1 MRPLI
6 WLVIILTAGLTEPAL
21 AKDNTVAGLSLG
33 MSLSDV
39 QTKLGSD
46 YTLIPEGNDGDLR
59 RVVEVKPFEAF
70 ALMLLNDKLV
80 YIYHYQG
87 FTSQTRPS
95 VEAITPALNEKYGP
109 PSSPIS
115 EGAETWMYD
124 PAGRQ
129 VKLDSAYL
137 GTNLQCNPLQD
148 RVYPAVPNYPATGDG
163 VIHGGLVFPMNFS
176 DKCSIIIQYWPF
188 ANDTMAVSME
198 DNIQIFH
205 YIQKKKQLEIERQR
219 AIEVQNKPHL

>member
-1 MRPLI
+1 MRPLV
-6 WLVIILTAGLTEPAL
+6 LAILMAGLSAGSAL

-33 MSLSDV
+33 MSLDDV
-39 QTKLGSD
+39 QKKLGSD
-46 YTLIPEGNDGDLR
+46 YTLIPEGGDGDLR

-70 ALMLLNDKLV
+70 ALMLLNDKVV

-87 FTSQTRPS
+87 FTAQTRPS

-115 EGAETWMYD
+115 QGAETWMYD

-148 RVYPAVPNYPATGDG
+148 RVYPTVPNYPATGDG
-163 VIHGGLVFPMNFS
+163 VIHGGLVFPINFS
-176 DKCSIIIQYWPF
+176 DKCSIIVQYWPLG
-188 ANDTMAVSME
+188 NDNMAVSME
-198 DNIQIFH
+198 DNLQIFNF
-205 YIQKKKQLEIERQR
+205 IKKKKQVEAERQR
-219 AIEVQNKPHL
+219 AIEAQNKPHL